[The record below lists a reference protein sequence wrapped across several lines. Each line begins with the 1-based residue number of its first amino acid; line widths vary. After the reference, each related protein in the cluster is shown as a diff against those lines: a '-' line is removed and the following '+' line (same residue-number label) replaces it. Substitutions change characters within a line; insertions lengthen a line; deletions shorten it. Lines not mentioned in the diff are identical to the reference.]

1 MDLARE
7 ISRNISIMW
16 TVKSFWAKM
25 GQVINTNAAS
35 SGSSSSG
42 TSNNNNNNNQQPK
55 HTTTT
60 TAGIGTY
67 VCKYIYIYTWYTYL
81 SCGVPCPFSH
91 PS

>member
-1 MDLARE
+1 
-7 ISRNISIMW
+7 MW

-42 TSNNNNNNNQQPK
+42 TSNNNNNNNNNQQPK

-67 VCKYIYIYTWYTYL
+67 VCKYIYIYLVYL
-81 SCGVPCPFSH
+81 SLVWCSLPVLTPELSP
-91 PS
+91 